1 MHMSRIVV
9 RCVFSEIDR
18 YSARVTAPAS
28 TGAEEGT
35 GLPHKRELG
44 ERIKRARLARNLTLK
59 EVERKAKVS
68 ATHISEIERGLT
80 SPTVGAL
87 SRIAEAL
94 ESPPFE
100 FLATDARRAASVVLA
115 LDRPAFA
122 DARHGGRFMCL
133 SRGVRG
139 GDVSA
144 FIIELE
150 AGEPGSAQPLPHD
163 GEEFF
168 HVLRGVI
175 ELDVPGAERRVV
187 LKEGD
192 SIHFHGE
199 AGRAIR
205 NIGDATAQVFWTV
218 TPPLTL

>member
-1 MHMSRIVV
+1 M
-9 RCVFSEIDR
+9 
-18 YSARVTAPAS
+18 
-28 TGAEEGT
+28 
-35 GLPHKRELG
+35 PHKRELG

-87 SRIAEAL
+87 ARIAAAL

-100 FLATDARRAASVVLA
+100 FLPAAGQRRASAVLS
-115 LDRPAFA
+115 LDRPAYE
-122 DARHGGRFMCL
+122 DTRHGGLFLCL
-133 SRGVRG
+133 GRGVSWS
-139 GDVSA
+139 DLSA

-150 AGEPGSAQPLPHD
+150 AGEPGRAQPLPHE

-168 HVLRGVI
+168 HVLRGVV

-192 SIHFHGE
+192 SIHFKGGN
-199 AGRAIR
+199 GRVIR
-205 NIGDATAQVFWTV
+205 NIGDATARVFWTV
-218 TPPLTL
+218 TPPLYL